1 MASVAIAKAY
11 ARRIN
16 RGDVT
21 LEEVKTKVPSDMYDE
36 IVNQLEIMAG

>member
-1 MASVAIAKAY
+1 MANVAIAKAY

-36 IVNQLEIMAG
+36 IVNQLELL

>member
-1 MASVAIAKAY
+1 MANVAIAKAY

-21 LEEVKTKVPSDMYDE
+21 LEEVKIKVPSDMYDE
-36 IVNQLEIMAG
+36 IVNQLELL